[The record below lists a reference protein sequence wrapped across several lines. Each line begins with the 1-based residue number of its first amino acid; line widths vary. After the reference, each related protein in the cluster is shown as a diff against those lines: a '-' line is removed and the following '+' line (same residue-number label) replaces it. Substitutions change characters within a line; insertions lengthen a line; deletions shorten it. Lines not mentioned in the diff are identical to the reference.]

1 MEACVE
7 ISWLGYGCVRVRA
20 RSAAVVMDP
29 FTRDGGL
36 DMSRPNADIVT
47 VSHDDPRHNN
57 AAGVRG
63 ELMVISGP
71 GEYEVQGIQI
81 AGIGTS
87 LKAGLAREPQPGRPT
102 DRNVAY
108 VLEAEN
114 LRVVHLGCIGTPP
127 SSSEAEALANPDIL
141 IVPIGPGGMSADDA
155 ARTVRTLEPNM
166 TIPVGYGT
174 TGTEDPD
181 LKAFLTAVG
190 INPEI
195 PVQRFSVQSRAS
207 ETQRVIL
214 LDCRGA

>member
-1 MEACVE
+1 ME

-20 RSAAVVMDP
+20 RTAAVVMDP
-29 FTRDGGL
+29 YTKDGGL

-47 VSHDDPRHNN
+47 VSHDDARHNN
-57 AAGVRG
+57 VAGVRG
-63 ELMVISGP
+63 EPLVITGP

-81 AGIGTS
+81 AGIRTS
-87 LKAGLAREPQPGRPT
+87 LKAGMERETGVDAPR

-114 LRVVHLGCIGTPP
+114 LRVVQLGCIGHPP
-127 SSSEAEALANPDIL
+127 TSDEAEALANPDIL
-141 IVPIGPGGMSADDA
+141 IVTIGPDGLSADDA

-181 LKAFLTAVG
+181 LKAFLTSVG

-207 ETQRVIL
+207 ETQRIIL
-214 LDCRGA
+214 LDCRG

>member
-1 MEACVE
+1 ME

-20 RSAAVVMDP
+20 RTAAVVMDP
-29 FTRDGGL
+29 YTRDGVL

-63 ELMVISGP
+63 ETLVISGP

-87 LKAGLAREPQPGRPT
+87 LKAGLAREQGADRPR

-114 LRVVHLGCIGTPP
+114 LRVVQLGCIGAPP
-127 SSSEAEALANPDIL
+127 TSSEAEALANPDIL
-141 IVPIGPGGMSADDA
+141 IVPIGPDGLSADDA

-174 TGTEDPD
+174 AGTEDPD

-190 INPEI
+190 IHAEI

>member
-1 MEACVE
+1 ME

-20 RSAAVVMDP
+20 RTAAVVMDP
-29 FTRDGGL
+29 YTREGGL

-57 AAGVRG
+57 VSGVRG
-63 ELMVISGP
+63 EPLVITGP

-81 AGIGTS
+81 QGIRTS
-87 LKAGLAREPQPGRPT
+87 LKGATLPLDSPARN
-102 DRNVAY
+102 RNIAF

-114 LRVVHLGCIGTPP
+114 LRVVQLGSIGGPP
-127 SSSEAEALANPDIL
+127 TSEEAEELQNADIMF
-141 IVPIGPGGMSADDA
+141 VTIGPDGLSADEA
-155 ARTVRTLEPNM
+155 ARTVRVLEPRM
-166 TIPVGYGT
+166 IIPVGYGT

-181 LKAFLTAVG
+181 LKAFLVASG
-190 INPEI
+190 MAPEA
-195 PVQRFSVQSRAS
+195 PVQRFSVQSKGS

>member
-1 MEACVE
+1 ME

-20 RSAAVVMDP
+20 RTAAVVMDP
-29 FTRDGGL
+29 YTREGGL

-47 VSHDDPRHNN
+47 VSHDDPRRNN

-63 ELMVISGP
+63 EPLVISGP

-81 AGIGTS
+81 AGIRTS
-87 LKAGLAREPQPGRPT
+87 LKAGLERETGPGATR

-114 LRVVHLGCIGTPP
+114 LRVVHLGSIGHPP
-127 SSSEAEALANPDIL
+127 TSEEAEALANPDIL
-141 IVPIGPGGMSADDA
+141 IVALGPDGLSADDA

-190 INPEI
+190 INAEM

-214 LDCRGA
+214 LDCRG